1 MRYLQNRLNSTP
13 VHTCTL
19 AVMALLACAPLNAA
33 MLFSDNFQSGLSQW
47 VPGPGGPNDAVIVP
61 DPTYGHVLSFSGA
74 GSAGEIQT
82 TFTAPANSYLS
93 FDYRGVGGFIG
104 TYPPGGYPPT
114 MGPLWLAGQSGY
126 NQNNISANYQTLTY
140 DGPTWSHYQVE
151 VPMSGT
157 ITAEIWV
164 DADCPYVAN
173 FANIVVSD
181 SPIGSVGGPFLGPVG
196 GPFVDAN
203 GNPVSITPSTPV
215 PEPSTMIAGALALL
229 PFGFTALRSLRKRQL
244 A

>member
-33 MLFSDNFQSGLSQW
+33 MLFSDNFQSGLGQW

-104 TYPPGGYPPT
+104 TYPQGGIRPRWVRS
-114 MGPLWLAGQSGY
+114 GWLAKAD
-126 NQNNISANYQTLTY
+126 ITRTTY
-140 DGPTWSHYQVE
+140 LPITKPSPTTGRHGV
-151 VPMSGT
+151 
-157 ITAEIWV
+157 ITKWR
-164 DADCPYVAN
+164 C
-173 FANIVVSD
+173 
-181 SPIGSVGGPFLGPVG
+181 
-196 GPFVDAN
+196 
-203 GNPVSITPSTPV
+203 
-215 PEPSTMIAGALALL
+215 
-229 PFGFTALRSLRKRQL
+229 Q
-244 A
+244 